1 MSEQG
6 FVVRFNGKQAII
18 EDAYHVRHTIA
29 RSTLPA
35 QTNLGDFVI
44 REDGQDQFRID
55 YRITEERLR
64 EMRRLSDN
72 QFD

>member
-6 FVVRFNGKQAII
+6 FVVRFNGKLAII
-18 EDAYHVRHTIA
+18 EDAAQVRCTIA
-29 RSTLPA
+29 RSLLPE

-44 REDGQDQFRID
+44 REDGQARFRID
-55 YRITEERLR
+55 YKITEERLR
-64 EMRRLSDN
+64 ELRRLSDN